1 MYYYSRM
8 KWLPAILVLLVVFSA
23 HAGEKTYLK
32 RDPLRSDRYQITD
45 SRGKVKGYLKR
56 SILDPRKIKITD
68 ATGKTTGYIKK
79 DILQPTRTKWGVYN
93 SAGEREATIQQDIFR
108 PSSRY
113 QIETHQG
120 ETGIIKPDV
129 MQSDR
134 YVIEPD

>member
-1 MYYYSRM
+1 M
-8 KWLPAILVLLVVFSA
+8 KWLSTIVILMFTLTA
-23 HAGEKTYLK
+23 HAGEKTYIK

-56 SILDPRKIKITD
+56 SVLDPRKVLITD
-68 ATGKTTGYIKK
+68 STGKTTGYIKK
-79 DILQPTRTKWGVYN
+79 DVLQPSRTKWGVYN
-93 SAGEREATIQQDIFR
+93 SNGKRRRATIQQDIFR

-113 QIETHQG
+113 QFETSHG

-129 MQSDR
+129 MRSDR